1 MVGRVGRGEVA
12 GADYSGPHTPLGRRQ
27 VFLTPTGDG
36 VGGGLGGVRLR
47 LYCMQVLQAQP
58 TPAAAAG
65 STPTFIT
72 IMRAVDAC
80 VVLKKVKMCGNHAH
94 ALHLELLA
102 VVVM

>member
-1 MVGRVGRGEVA
+1 MVWCGRG
-12 GADYSGPHTPLGRRQ
+12 
-27 VFLTPTGDG
+27 
-36 VGGGLGGVRLR
+36 GGEAQTLSDPQRHRERL
-47 LYCMQVLQAQP
+47 QVLQAES

-94 ALHLELLA
+94 ALHLELLV

>member
-1 MVGRVGRGEVA
+1 MVWW
-12 GADYSGPHTPLGRRQ
+12 
-27 VFLTPTGDG
+27 
-36 VGGGLGGVRLR
+36 GGGEAQTLSDPQRHPERL
-47 LYCMQVLQAQP
+47 QVLQAES

-94 ALHLELLA
+94 ALHLELLV

>member
-1 MVGRVGRGEVA
+1 MVWC
-12 GADYSGPHTPLGRRQ
+12 
-27 VFLTPTGDG
+27 
-36 VGGGLGGVRLR
+36 GGGGGEAQTLSDPQRHPERL
-47 LYCMQVLQAQP
+47 QVLQAES

-94 ALHLELLA
+94 ALHLELLV